1 MPTLRDIQD
10 PLTYKRGFAALLD
23 PVWPVPDWMW
33 SLLTLLCAAL
43 IIAAPRLRLL
53 NRPDWPLLS
62 PWIRAT
68 FGLPLHW
75 LGLLLCY
82 AIGFWVFVVCALA
95 YLGGFVEPAFRI
107 LESRLYAGLAGIGL
121 GALFG
126 LLARFWAI
134 PAFERQAPPADVLGD
149 APIRSRDFDPA
160 AYFKPKQ
167 GIFFGLDAAAR
178 PIYLPIRQAR
188 QHLQVVGRT
197 GCGKGVSIQMLV
209 PQFVQQ
215 GESAFLFD
223 PKDDKFLPEVL
234 AAWCASAGV
243 PFRLIDLRSTVPQI
257 NLLAGISAR
266 DLSTLFS
273 AGFGLADSGGI
284 DRVYRLDDRKAAQT
298 AAELIAGLPNPSLPE
313 LLGAAV
319 TEESV
324 TSAKVFWGFLQE
336 LAMLPAFATR
346 DGLAL
351 SQCLAEPGITYVV
364 GSTLDPVVIMAQK
377 MLLLRV
383 LQLIYARPRRDDQR
397 WVTLV
402 VDEFKYLLSQSAI
415 DALGIVRDFNC
426 HVVVAHQSL
435 GDLEACPGIPPAMVA
450 GAVRDNTGLKLTYRP
465 VDDLT
470 ARWAQDLSG
479 TTRKHIESVRKD
491 VKEGTAD
498 GAWRDEEVP
507 LVHRNDL
514 YKLPDMSGV
523 LFGVGAPTYVSMRPL
538 RCRRARPTVTPAP
551 PIPGAED
558 AAAPLAS
565 VRDLI

>member
-10 PLTYKRGFAALLD
+10 PIAYRRGFAALLD
-23 PVWPVPDWMW
+23 PVWSVPDWMW
-33 SLLTLLCAAL
+33 SLPTVLCVAL
-43 IIAAPRLRLL
+43 VIGAPRLRLL

-62 PWIRAT
+62 TLIRDVL
-68 FGLPLHW
+68 GLPLHW

-82 AIGFWVFVVCALA
+82 STGVWVFAVVALA
-95 YLGGFVEPAFRI
+95 YVGGFLEPAVRM
-107 LESRLYAGLAGIGL
+107 LESRFYAAAVGIGVGVAL
-121 GALFG
+121 GAL
-126 LLARFWAI
+126 LRYWAI
-134 PAFERQAPPADVLGD
+134 PAFERQAPPADLLGD

-160 AYFKPKQ
+160 AYFKLKQ

-178 PIYLPIRQAR
+178 PVYLPLRQGR
-188 QHLQVVGRT
+188 QHLQVIGRT
-197 GCGKGVSIQMLV
+197 GSGKGVSIQMLV
-209 PQFVQQ
+209 PQFVQH

-234 AAWCASAGV
+234 AAWCTSAGM

-266 DLSTLFS
+266 DLSTLFA

-313 LLGAAV
+313 LLVAAV

-346 DGLAL
+346 DGLDL

-377 MLLLRV
+377 VLLLRV
-383 LQLIYARPRRDDQR
+383 LQLVYARPRSGDQR

-415 DALGIVRDFNC
+415 DALGVVRDFNC
-426 HVVVAHQSL
+426 HVIVAHQSL
-435 GDLEACPGIPPAMVA
+435 GDLEACPGIPPAMVG

-523 LFGVGAPTYVSMRPL
+523 LFGAGAPAYVSMRPL
-538 RCRRARPTVTPAP
+538 RCRGARPTVTPAP

-558 AAAPLAS
+558 AAAPVAS
-565 VRDLI
+565 LRDLI